1 MNAGEVGILIGR
13 YPGDSYA
20 GGNPW
25 QLLTAVLGE
34 LFYLGGQ
41 ATFKYVFVRSLKMS
55 KLYLLFLIIIVTFFF
70 KREVKLRGDYTLN
83 RETNKHWMNLLQ
95 LEDGATARTLARA
108 QVAAGDAVMTR
119 LFAHVQ
125 VKII

>member
-34 LFYLGGQ
+34 LFFLGGQ
-41 ATFKYVFVRSLKMS
+41 ATFKYVFVRSLNLS
-55 KLYLLFLIIIVTFFF
+55 KLYVPFKLLL
-70 KREVKLRGDYTLN
+70 
-83 RETNKHWMNLLQ
+83 
-95 LEDGATARTLARA
+95 
-108 QVAAGDAVMTR
+108 
-119 LFAHVQ
+119 
-125 VKII
+125 